1 MGKLNV
7 VINGFHRLKSSY
19 CTVKLDYDN
28 PNAMIFLKCL
38 LCYIHKKLLELH
50 QIFISHI

>member
-1 MGKLNV
+1 MGKFNV

-38 LCYIHKKLLELH
+38 LCYINKKLLEL
-50 QIFISHI
+50 